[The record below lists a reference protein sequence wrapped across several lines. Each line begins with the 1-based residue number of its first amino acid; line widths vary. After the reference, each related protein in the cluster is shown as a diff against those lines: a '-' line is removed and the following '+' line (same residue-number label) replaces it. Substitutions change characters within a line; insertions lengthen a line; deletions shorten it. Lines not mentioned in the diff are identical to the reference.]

1 MKILVTGIN
10 GLVGNAL
17 DRLLS
22 ETNHNTLNTSRTL
35 DGIAQEKLDI
45 TSVSEIDKIFDDF
58 KPDAVINS
66 AAMADVDLCE
76 DEKEQCWDVNVN
88 GIKNLIRAC
97 KMYDSHL
104 VHISTDYIFDG
115 TKEGGLYTEEDT
127 PNPQGYY
134 AKSKLEGENT
144 ILTSDISHSILR
156 TILVYGKHKNHNI
169 VTFVKENLEKGQNV
183 NLVDDQVRMPT
194 FVDDLAGA
202 CIVSA
207 EHRAKGI
214 FNVCGLEQMS
224 YLEIGNRIAE
234 HFSLDTHLI
243 NHVTTR
249 DLNQKAKRPYKTGFD
264 LSKSSK
270 ILSYLPTGFD
280 ESLDQIF

>member
-76 DEKEQCWDVNVN
+76 DKKEQCWDVNVN

-97 KMYDSHL
+97 KN
-104 VHISTDYIFDG
+104 VI
-115 TKEGGLYTEEDT
+115 K
-127 PNPQGYY
+127 
-134 AKSKLEGENT
+134 KL
-144 ILTSDISHSILR
+144 
-156 TILVYGKHKNHNI
+156 
-169 VTFVKENLEKGQNV
+169 
-183 NLVDDQVRMPT
+183 
-194 FVDDLAGA
+194 
-202 CIVSA
+202 
-207 EHRAKGI
+207 
-214 FNVCGLEQMS
+214 
-224 YLEIGNRIAE
+224 
-234 HFSLDTHLI
+234 
-243 NHVTTR
+243 
-249 DLNQKAKRPYKTGFD
+249 
-264 LSKSSK
+264 
-270 ILSYLPTGFD
+270 
-280 ESLDQIF
+280 

>member
-115 TKEGGLYTEEDT
+115 TKEGDYTLKKI
-127 PNPQGYY
+127 PQ
-134 AKSKLEGENT
+134 
-144 ILTSDISHSILR
+144 ILR
-156 TILVYGKHKNHNI
+156 AIMPKASWRVKTLSWQVILA
-169 VTFVKENLEKGQNV
+169 TLSSE
-183 NLVDDQVRMPT
+183 R
-194 FVDDLAGA
+194 
-202 CIVSA
+202 
-207 EHRAKGI
+207 
-214 FNVCGLEQMS
+214 
-224 YLEIGNRIAE
+224 
-234 HFSLDTHLI
+234 FSSMESI
-243 NHVTTR
+243 
-249 DLNQKAKRPYKTGFD
+249 
-264 LSKSSK
+264 K
-270 ILSYLPTGFD
+270 IITS
-280 ESLDQIF
+280 

>member
-17 DRLLS
+17 DGLLS

-88 GIKNLIRAC
+88 GIKNLIRVC
-97 KMYDSHL
+97 KRYDAHL

-144 ILTSDISHSILR
+144 ILASDISHSILR

-207 EHRAKGI
+207 ERRAKGI
-214 FNVCGLEQMS
+214 FNVCGPEQMS

-234 HFSLDTHLI
+234 HFSLDTNLI

-270 ILSYLPTGFD
+270 ILSYLPTVFD

>member
-1 MKILVTGIN
+1 MVDDILEKYPNDVKVVIKNFPLGSHKQARKAAQY
-10 GLVGNAL
+10 AL
-17 DRLLS
+17 AAHKQGKYK
-22 ETNHNTLNTSRTL
+22 EMYH
-35 DGIAQEKLDI
+35 
-45 TSVSEIDKIFDDF
+45 KIFDDF

-76 DEKEQCWDVNVN
+76 DKKEQCWEINVN
-88 GIKNLIRAC
+88 GVKNLIRAC

-144 ILTSDISHSILR
+144 ILASDISHSILR

-207 EHRAKGI
+207 ERRAKGI
-214 FNVCGLEQMS
+214 FNVCGPEQMS
-224 YLEIGNRIAE
+224 YLEIGSRIAK
-234 HFSLDTHLI
+234 HFSLDTNLI
-243 NHVTTR
+243 NHVKTR
-249 DLNQKAKRPYKTGFD
+249 DLKQKAKRPYKTGFD
-264 LSKSSK
+264 LSKSSEAF
-270 ILSYLPTGFD
+270 SYSPTGFND
-280 ESLDQIF
+280 SLDLIF